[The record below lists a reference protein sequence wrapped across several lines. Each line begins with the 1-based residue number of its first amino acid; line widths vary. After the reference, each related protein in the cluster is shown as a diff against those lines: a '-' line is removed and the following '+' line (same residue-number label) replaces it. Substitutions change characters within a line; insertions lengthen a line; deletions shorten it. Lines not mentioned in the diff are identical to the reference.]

1 MDIEV
6 RNREAE
12 SVFDTI
18 EDAIEDIRRGRMVL
32 VADDENRDNEGDLIV
47 AAAHATADNVN
58 FMARYA
64 RGLICAPVSGEIAR
78 RLRLDPLAAHS
89 TETAHSTDRKSTAFL
104 VTVDAREGTTTGIS
118 AEERALT
125 ARLLS
130 DLDSRP
136 EDFLRPGHLFPIEAR
151 EGGVLVRAG
160 HTEATVDLVRLAGL
174 PAAGLCCGV
183 MNDDGTMARLPDLIM
198 FAKRHG
204 LKFIAVKDLIA
215 WRCAREKLVEKRVE
229 VNLPTE
235 FGLFCVHAYRSKL
248 QDDDAH
254 THVALVKGDVL
265 GVDPVLVRVHSECFT
280 GDIFGSLRCDCG
292 PQLHAALSM
301 IEKEGAGVLLYMRQ
315 EGRGIG
321 LLNKLRAYRLQ
332 DEGLDTVDANV
343 ALGFPPDLRD
353 YGTGAQILMDLG
365 LRRIRLLTNN
375 PKKVIGLGG
384 YGLEIVDR
392 VPLVIEPNEYN
403 ERYMR
408 TKELRMGHVLHVLH
422 GV

>member
-6 RNREAE
+6 RNREAG

-18 EDAIEDIRRGRMVL
+18 EEAIEDIRRGRMVL

-78 RLRLDPLAAHS
+78 RLRLDPL
-89 TETAHSTDRKSTAFL
+89 TTHSTDRKSTAFL

-136 EDFLRPGHLFPIEAR
+136 EDFLRPGHLFPLEAR

-174 PAAGLCCGV
+174 PASGLCCGV
-183 MNDDGTMARLPDLIM
+183 LNDDGTMARLPDLIA

-235 FGLFCVHAYRSKL
+235 FGFFCVHAYRSKL

-254 THVALVKGDVL
+254 THVALVKGDIL
-265 GVDPVLVRVHSECFT
+265 GTDPVLVRVHSECFT

-332 DEGLDTVDANV
+332 DEGMDTVDANV

-408 TKELRMGHVLHVLH
+408 TKELRMGHVLH

>member
-1 MDIEV
+1 MDTEV
-6 RNREAE
+6 CNREAGA
-12 SVFDTI
+12 VFNTV
-18 EDAIEDIRRGRMVL
+18 EEAIEDIRRGRMVL
-32 VADDENRDNEGDLIV
+32 VADDENRENEGDLIV
-47 AAAHATADNVN
+47 SAAHATADNVN

-89 TETAHSTDRKSTAFL
+89 TDRKSTAFL

-130 DLDSRP
+130 DLEARP
-136 EDFLRPGHLFPIEAR
+136 EDFLRPGHLFPLEAR
-151 EGGVLVRAG
+151 DGGVLVRAG

-183 MNDDGTMARLPDLIM
+183 MNDDGTMARLPDLIA

-408 TKELRMGHVLHVLH
+408 TKELRMGHVLH
-422 GV
+422 GI

>member
-47 AAAHATADNVN
+47 AAAHATAGNVN

-125 ARLLS
+125 ARLLA
-130 DLDSRP
+130 DLDARP

-160 HTEATVDLVRLAGL
+160 HTEAVVDLVRLAGL

-254 THVALVKGDVL
+254 THVALVKGDIL
-265 GVDPVLVRVHSECFT
+265 GTDPVLVRVHSECFT

-392 VPLVIEPNEYN
+392 VPLVIEPKEYN

-408 TKELRMGHVLHVLH
+408 TKELRMGHVLH

>member
-1 MDIEV
+1 MDTEV
-6 RNREAE
+6 CNREAG
-12 SVFDTI
+12 SVFNTV
-18 EDAIEDIRRGRMVL
+18 EEAIEDIRRGRMVL
-32 VADDENRDNEGDLIV
+32 VADDENRENEGDLIV
-47 AAAHATADNVN
+47 SAAHATADNVN

-254 THVALVKGDVL
+254 THVALVKGDIL
-265 GVDPVLVRVHSECFT
+265 GTDPVLVRVHSECFT

-375 PKKVIGLGG
+375 PKTVIGLGG

-408 TKELRMGHVLHVLH
+408 TKELRMGHVLH

>member
-6 RNREAE
+6 RNREAG

-18 EDAIEDIRRGRMVL
+18 EEAIEDIRQGRMVL
-32 VADDENRDNEGDLIV
+32 VADDENRENEGDLIV

-78 RLRLDPLAAHS
+78 RLRLDPL
-89 TETAHSTDRKSTAFL
+89 TAHSTGRKSTAFL
-104 VTVDAREGTTTGIS
+104 VTVDARKGTTTGIS

-130 DLDSRP
+130 DLEARP
-136 EDFLRPGHLFPIEAR
+136 EDFLRPGHLFPLEAR

-183 MNDDGTMARLPDLIM
+183 MNDDGTMARLSDLVA

-229 VNLPTE
+229 VNLPTD
-235 FGLFCVHAYRSKL
+235 FGLFCVYAYRSKL

-254 THVALVKGDVL
+254 THVALVKGDIL
-265 GVDPVLVRVHSECFT
+265 GTDPVLVRVHSECFT

-408 TKELRMGHVLHVLH
+408 TKELRMGHVLH

>member
-1 MDIEV
+1 MDTEV
-6 RNREAE
+6 RNWEAG
-12 SVFDTI
+12 SVFNTV
-18 EDAIEDIRRGRMVL
+18 EEAIEDIRRGRMVL
-32 VADDENRDNEGDLIV
+32 IADDENRENEGDLIV

-78 RLRLDPLAAHS
+78 RLRLDPL
-89 TETAHSTDRKSTAFL
+89 TAHSTGRKSTAFL

-130 DLDSRP
+130 DLEARP
-136 EDFLRPGHLFPIEAR
+136 EDFLRPGHLFPLEAR

-229 VNLPTE
+229 VNLPTD

-332 DEGLDTVDANV
+332 DEGMDTVDANV

-408 TKELRMGHVLHVLH
+408 TKELRMGHVLH
-422 GV
+422 GI

>member
-6 RNREAE
+6 RNREAG

-18 EDAIEDIRRGRMVL
+18 EEAIEDIRQGRMVL
-32 VADDENRDNEGDLIV
+32 VADDENRENEGDLIV

-78 RLRLDPLAAHS
+78 RLRLDPL
-89 TETAHSTDRKSTAFL
+89 TAHSTGRKSTAFL
-104 VTVDAREGTTTGIS
+104 VTVDARKGTTTGIS

-130 DLDSRP
+130 DLEARP
-136 EDFLRPGHLFPIEAR
+136 EDFLRPGHLFPLEAR

-183 MNDDGTMARLPDLIM
+183 MNDDGTMARLPDLIA

-215 WRCAREKLVEKRVE
+215 WRCAREKLVERRVE
-229 VNLPTE
+229 VNLPTD
-235 FGLFCVHAYRSKL
+235 FGLFCVYAYRSKL

-254 THVALVKGDVL
+254 THVALVKGDIL
-265 GVDPVLVRVHSECFT
+265 GTDPVLVRVHSECFT

-408 TKELRMGHVLHVLH
+408 TKELRMGHVLH
-422 GV
+422 GI

>member
-6 RNREAE
+6 RNREAGA
-12 SVFDTI
+12 VFNTV
-18 EDAIEDIRRGRMVL
+18 EEAIEDIRRGRMVL
-32 VADDENRDNEGDLIV
+32 VADDENRENEGDLIV

-78 RLRLDPLAAHS
+78 RLRLDPLA
-89 TETAHSTDRKSTAFL
+89 AHSTDRKSTAFL

-183 MNDDGTMARLPDLIM
+183 MNDDGTMARLPDLIA

-204 LKFIAVKDLIA
+204 LKFVAVKDLIA

-229 VNLPTE
+229 VNLPTD

-254 THVALVKGDVL
+254 THVALVKGDIL
-265 GVDPVLVRVHSECFT
+265 GPDPVLVRVHSECFT

-332 DEGLDTVDANV
+332 DEGMDTVDANV

-408 TKELRMGHVLHVLH
+408 TKELRMGHVLH
-422 GV
+422 GI

>member
-6 RNREAE
+6 RNREAG

-18 EDAIEDIRRGRMVL
+18 EEAIEDIRQGRMVL
-32 VADDENRDNEGDLIV
+32 VADDENRENEGDLIV

-78 RLRLDPLAAHS
+78 RLRLDPL
-89 TETAHSTDRKSTAFL
+89 TTHSTDRKSTAFL

-125 ARLLS
+125 ARLLA
-130 DLDSRP
+130 DLDARP
-136 EDFLRPGHLFPIEAR
+136 EDFLRPGHLFPLEAR

-174 PAAGLCCGV
+174 PASGLCCGV
-183 MNDDGTMARLPDLIM
+183 LNDDGTMARLPDLIA

-254 THVALVKGDVL
+254 THVALVKGDIL
-265 GVDPVLVRVHSECFT
+265 GTDPVLVRVHSECFT

-301 IEKEGAGVLLYMRQ
+301 IEREGAGVLLYMRQ

-332 DEGLDTVDANV
+332 DEGMDTVDANV

-408 TKELRMGHVLHVLH
+408 TKELRMGHVLH

>member
-6 RNREAE
+6 RNREAG

-18 EDAIEDIRRGRMVL
+18 EEAIEDIRQGRMVL
-32 VADDENRDNEGDLIV
+32 VADDENRENEGDLIV

-78 RLRLDPLAAHS
+78 RLRLDPL
-89 TETAHSTDRKSTAFL
+89 TTHSTDRKSTAFL

-125 ARLLS
+125 ARLLA
-130 DLDSRP
+130 DLDARP
-136 EDFLRPGHLFPIEAR
+136 EDFLRPGHLFPLEAR

-174 PAAGLCCGV
+174 PASGLCCGV
-183 MNDDGTMARLPDLIM
+183 LNDDGTMARLPDLIA

-235 FGLFCVHAYRSKL
+235 FGFFCVHAYRSKL

-254 THVALVKGDVL
+254 THVALVKGDIL
-265 GVDPVLVRVHSECFT
+265 GTDPVLVRVHSECFT

-332 DEGLDTVDANV
+332 DEGMDTVDANV

-408 TKELRMGHVLHVLH
+408 TKELRMGHVLH

>member
-6 RNREAE
+6 RNREAG

-18 EDAIEDIRRGRMVL
+18 EEAIEDIRRGRMVL

-78 RLRLDPLAAHS
+78 RLRLDPL
-89 TETAHSTDRKSTAFL
+89 TAHGTDRKSTAFL
-104 VTVDAREGTTTGIS
+104 VTVDAREGTTTGLS
-118 AEERALT
+118 AEERAFT
-125 ARLLS
+125 ARLLA
-130 DLDSRP
+130 DLDARP
-136 EDFLRPGHLFPIEAR
+136 EDFLRPGHLFPLEAR

-183 MNDDGTMARLPDLIM
+183 MNDDGTMARLPDLIA

-254 THVALVKGDVL
+254 THVALVKGDIL
-265 GVDPVLVRVHSECFT
+265 GTDPVLVRVHSECFT

-301 IEKEGAGVLLYMRQ
+301 IEREGAGVLLYMRQ

-408 TKELRMGHVLHVLH
+408 TKELRMGHVLH

>member
-78 RLRLDPLAAHS
+78 RLRLDPL
-89 TETAHSTDRKSTAFL
+89 TAHNTERKSTAFL
-104 VTVDAREGTTTGIS
+104 VTVDAREGTTTGLS

-125 ARLLS
+125 ARLLA
-130 DLDSRP
+130 DLDARP
-136 EDFLRPGHLFPIEAR
+136 EDFLRPGHLFPLEAR

-160 HTEATVDLVRLAGL
+160 HTEAVVDLVRLAGL

-183 MNDDGTMARLPDLIM
+183 MNDDGTMARLSDLVT

-254 THVALVKGDVL
+254 THVALVKGDIL
-265 GVDPVLVRVHSECFT
+265 GTDPVLVRVHSECFT

-301 IEKEGAGVLLYMRQ
+301 IEREGAGVLLYMRQ

-408 TKELRMGHVLHVLH
+408 TKELRMGHVLH

>member
-6 RNREAE
+6 RNREAG

-18 EDAIEDIRRGRMVL
+18 EEAIEDIRQGRMVL
-32 VADDENRDNEGDLIV
+32 VADDENRENEGDLIV

-78 RLRLDPLAAHS
+78 RLRLDPL
-89 TETAHSTDRKSTAFL
+89 TTHSTDRKSTAFL

-125 ARLLS
+125 ARLLA
-130 DLDSRP
+130 DLDARP
-136 EDFLRPGHLFPIEAR
+136 EDFLRPGHLFPLEAR

-174 PAAGLCCGV
+174 PASGLCCGV
-183 MNDDGTMARLPDLIM
+183 LNDDGTMARLPDLIA

-235 FGLFCVHAYRSKL
+235 FGFFCVHAYRSKL

-254 THVALVKGDVL
+254 THVALVKGDIL
-265 GVDPVLVRVHSECFT
+265 GTDPVLVRVHSECFT

-301 IEKEGAGVLLYMRQ
+301 IEREGAGVLLYMRQ

-332 DEGLDTVDANV
+332 DEGMDTVDANV

-408 TKELRMGHVLHVLH
+408 TKELRMGHVLH
-422 GV
+422 GI

>member
-1 MDIEV
+1 MDTEV
-6 RNREAE
+6 RNWEAG
-12 SVFDTI
+12 SVFNTV
-18 EDAIEDIRRGRMVL
+18 EEAIEDIRRGRMVL
-32 VADDENRDNEGDLIV
+32 VADDENRENEGDLIV

-78 RLRLDPLAAHS
+78 RLRLDPL
-89 TETAHSTDRKSTAFL
+89 TTHSTDRKSTAFL

-130 DLDSRP
+130 DLEARP
-136 EDFLRPGHLFPIEAR
+136 EDFLRPGHLFPLEAR

-160 HTEATVDLVRLAGL
+160 HTEAVVDLVRLAGL

-183 MNDDGTMARLPDLIM
+183 MNDDGTMARLSDLVT

-235 FGLFCVHAYRSKL
+235 FGFFCVHAYRSKL

-254 THVALVKGDVL
+254 THVALVKGGIL
-265 GVDPVLVRVHSECFT
+265 GTAPVLVRVHSECFT

-301 IEKEGAGVLLYMRQ
+301 IEREGAGVLLYMRQ

-332 DEGLDTVDANV
+332 DEGMDTVDANV

-408 TKELRMGHVLHVLH
+408 TKELRMGHVLH

>member
-1 MDIEV
+1 MDTEV
-6 RNREAE
+6 CNREAGA
-12 SVFDTI
+12 VFNTV
-18 EDAIEDIRRGRMVL
+18 EEAIEDIRRGRMVL
-32 VADDENRDNEGDLIV
+32 VADDENRENEGDLIV
-47 AAAHATADNVN
+47 SAAHATADNVN

-78 RLRLDPLAAHS
+78 RLRLDPLA
-89 TETAHSTDRKSTAFL
+89 AHSTDRKSTAFL

-183 MNDDGTMARLPDLIM
+183 MNDDGTMARLPDLIA

-332 DEGLDTVDANV
+332 DEGMDTVDANV

-408 TKELRMGHVLHVLH
+408 TKELRMGHVLH

>member
-6 RNREAE
+6 RNREAG

-18 EDAIEDIRRGRMVL
+18 EEAIEDIRQGRMVL

-78 RLRLDPLAAHS
+78 RLRLDPL
-89 TETAHSTDRKSTAFL
+89 TTHSTDRKSTAFL

-125 ARLLS
+125 ARLLA
-130 DLDSRP
+130 DLDARP
-136 EDFLRPGHLFPIEAR
+136 EDFLRPGHLFPLEAR

-174 PAAGLCCGV
+174 PASGLCCGV
-183 MNDDGTMARLPDLIM
+183 LNDDGTMARLPDLIA

-235 FGLFCVHAYRSKL
+235 FGFFCVHAYRSKL

-254 THVALVKGDVL
+254 THVALVKGDIL
-265 GVDPVLVRVHSECFT
+265 GTDPVLVRVHSECFT

-301 IEKEGAGVLLYMRQ
+301 IEREGAGVLLYMRQ

-332 DEGLDTVDANV
+332 DEGMDTVDANV

-408 TKELRMGHVLHVLH
+408 TKELRMGHVLH

>member
-1 MDIEV
+1 MDTEV
-6 RNREAE
+6 RNWEAG
-12 SVFDTI
+12 SVFNTV
-18 EDAIEDIRRGRMVL
+18 EEAIEDIRQGRMVL
-32 VADDENRDNEGDLIV
+32 VADDENRENEGDLIV

-78 RLRLDPLAAHS
+78 RLRLDPL
-89 TETAHSTDRKSTAFL
+89 TAHSTGRKSTAFL

-118 AEERALT
+118 AEERAIT

-130 DLDSRP
+130 DLEARP
-136 EDFLRPGHLFPIEAR
+136 EDFLRPGHLFPLEAR

-183 MNDDGTMARLPDLIM
+183 MNDDGTMARLPDLIA

-204 LKFIAVKDLIA
+204 LKFVAVKDLIA

-229 VNLPTE
+229 VNLPTD

-254 THVALVKGDVL
+254 THVALVKGDIL
-265 GVDPVLVRVHSECFT
+265 GTDPVLVRVHSECFT

-332 DEGLDTVDANV
+332 DEGMDTVDANV

-408 TKELRMGHVLHVLH
+408 TKELRMGHVLH
-422 GV
+422 GI

>member
-6 RNREAE
+6 RNREAG

-18 EDAIEDIRRGRMVL
+18 EEAIEDIRQGRMVL
-32 VADDENRDNEGDLIV
+32 VADDENRENEGDLIV

-78 RLRLDPLAAHS
+78 RLRLDPL
-89 TETAHSTDRKSTAFL
+89 TTHSTDRKSTAFL

-136 EDFLRPGHLFPIEAR
+136 EDFLRPGHLFPLEAR

-174 PAAGLCCGV
+174 PASGLCCGV
-183 MNDDGTMARLPDLIM
+183 LNDDGTMARLPDLIA

-235 FGLFCVHAYRSKL
+235 FGFFCVHAYRSKL

-254 THVALVKGDVL
+254 THVALVKGDIL
-265 GVDPVLVRVHSECFT
+265 GTDPVLVRVHSECFT

-301 IEKEGAGVLLYMRQ
+301 IEREGAGVLLYMRQ

-332 DEGLDTVDANV
+332 DEGMDTVDANV

-408 TKELRMGHVLHVLH
+408 TKELRMGHVLH

>member
-1 MDIEV
+1 MDTEV
-6 RNREAE
+6 RNWEAG
-12 SVFDTI
+12 SVFNTV
-18 EDAIEDIRRGRMVL
+18 EEAIEDIRQGRMVL
-32 VADDENRDNEGDLIV
+32 VADDENRENEGDLIV

-78 RLRLDPLAAHS
+78 RLRLDPL
-89 TETAHSTDRKSTAFL
+89 TTHSTDRKSTAFL
-104 VTVDAREGTTTGIS
+104 VTVDAREGTTTGLS

-125 ARLLS
+125 ARLLA
-130 DLDSRP
+130 DLDARP
-136 EDFLRPGHLFPIEAR
+136 EDFLRPGHLFPQEAR

-160 HTEATVDLVRLAGL
+160 HTEAVVDLVRLAGL

-183 MNDDGTMARLPDLIM
+183 MNDDGTMARLSDLVA

-254 THVALVKGDVL
+254 THVALVKGDIL
-265 GVDPVLVRVHSECFT
+265 GTDPVLVRVHSECFT

-332 DEGLDTVDANV
+332 DEGMDTVDANV

-408 TKELRMGHVLHVLH
+408 TKELRMGHVLH

>member
-1 MDIEV
+1 MDTEV
-6 RNREAE
+6 CNREAG
-12 SVFDTI
+12 SVFNTV
-18 EDAIEDIRRGRMVL
+18 EEAIEDIRRGRMVL
-32 VADDENRDNEGDLIV
+32 VADDENRENEGDLIV
-47 AAAHATADNVN
+47 SAAHATADNVN

-130 DLDSRP
+130 DFDARP

-332 DEGLDTVDANV
+332 DEGMDTVDANV

-365 LRRIRLLTNN
+365 LRRMRLMTNN

-408 TKELRMGHVLHVLH
+408 TKELRMGHVLH

>member
-1 MDIEV
+1 MDTEV
-6 RNREAE
+6 RSREAG
-12 SVFDTI
+12 SVFNTI
-18 EDAIEDIRRGRMVL
+18 EEAIEDIRRGRMVL
-32 VADDENRDNEGDLIV
+32 VVDDENQENEGDLIV

-78 RLRLDPLAAHS
+78 RLRLDPL
-89 TETAHSTDRKSTAFL
+89 TAHSTDRKSTAFL

-183 MNDDGTMARLPDLIM
+183 MNDDGTMARLPDLIA

-408 TKELRMGHVLHVLH
+408 TKELRMGHVLH

>member
-1 MDIEV
+1 MDTEV
-6 RNREAE
+6 CNREAG

-18 EDAIEDIRRGRMVL
+18 EEAIEDIRRGRMVL
-32 VADDENRDNEGDLIV
+32 VADDENRENEGDLIV
-47 AAAHATADNVN
+47 SAAHATADNVN

-160 HTEATVDLVRLAGL
+160 HTEAAVDLVRLAGL

-365 LRRIRLLTNN
+365 LRRIRLMTNN

-408 TKELRMGHVLHVLH
+408 TKELRMGHVLH

>member
-6 RNREAE
+6 RNREAG

-18 EDAIEDIRRGRMVL
+18 EEAIEDIRQGRMVL
-32 VADDENRDNEGDLIV
+32 VADDENRENEGDLIV

-78 RLRLDPLAAHS
+78 RLRLDPL
-89 TETAHSTDRKSTAFL
+89 TTHSTDRKSTAFL

-130 DLDSRP
+130 DLEARP
-136 EDFLRPGHLFPIEAR
+136 EDFLRPGHLFPLEAR

-174 PAAGLCCGV
+174 PASGLCCGV
-183 MNDDGTMARLPDLIM
+183 LNDDGTMARLPDLIA

-204 LKFIAVKDLIA
+204 LKFVAVKDLIA

-254 THVALVKGDVL
+254 THVALVKGDIL
-265 GVDPVLVRVHSECFT
+265 GTDPVLVRVHSECFT

-301 IEKEGAGVLLYMRQ
+301 IEREGAGVLLYMRQ

-332 DEGLDTVDANV
+332 DEGMDTVDANV

-408 TKELRMGHVLHVLH
+408 TKELRMGHVLH

>member
-6 RNREAE
+6 RNREAG

-18 EDAIEDIRRGRMVL
+18 EEAIEDIRRGRMIL
-32 VADDENRDNEGDLIV
+32 VADDENRENEGDLIV

-78 RLRLDPLAAHS
+78 RLRLDPL
-89 TETAHSTDRKSTAFL
+89 TTHSTDRKSTAFL

-125 ARLLS
+125 ARLLA
-130 DLDSRP
+130 DLDARP

-174 PAAGLCCGV
+174 PASGLCCGV
-183 MNDDGTMARLPDLIM
+183 LNDDGTMARLPDLIA

-235 FGLFCVHAYRSKL
+235 FGFFCVHAYRSKL

-254 THVALVKGDVL
+254 THVALVKGDIL
-265 GVDPVLVRVHSECFT
+265 GTDPVLVRVHSECFT

-301 IEKEGAGVLLYMRQ
+301 IEREGAGVLLYMRQ

-332 DEGLDTVDANV
+332 DEGMDTVDANV

-408 TKELRMGHVLHVLH
+408 TKELRMGHVLH

>member
-6 RNREAE
+6 RNREAG

-18 EDAIEDIRRGRMVL
+18 EEAIEDIRQGRMVL
-32 VADDENRDNEGDLIV
+32 VADDENRENEGDLIV

-78 RLRLDPLAAHS
+78 RLRLDPL
-89 TETAHSTDRKSTAFL
+89 TTHSTDRKSTAFL

-125 ARLLS
+125 ARLLA
-130 DLDSRP
+130 DLDARP
-136 EDFLRPGHLFPIEAR
+136 EDFLRPGHLFPLEAR

-174 PAAGLCCGV
+174 PASGLCCGV
-183 MNDDGTMARLPDLIM
+183 LNDDGTMARLPDLIA

-235 FGLFCVHAYRSKL
+235 FGFFCVHAYRSKL

-254 THVALVKGDVL
+254 THVALVKGDIL
-265 GVDPVLVRVHSECFT
+265 GTDPVLVRVHSECFT

-301 IEKEGAGVLLYMRQ
+301 IEREGAGVLLYMRQ

-408 TKELRMGHVLHVLH
+408 TKELRMGHVLH

>member
-6 RNREAE
+6 RNREAG

-18 EDAIEDIRRGRMVL
+18 EEAIEDIRQGRMVL
-32 VADDENRDNEGDLIV
+32 VADDENRENEGDLIV

-78 RLRLDPLAAHS
+78 RLRLDPL
-89 TETAHSTDRKSTAFL
+89 TTHSTDRKSTAFL

-125 ARLLS
+125 ARLLA
-130 DLDSRP
+130 DLDARP
-136 EDFLRPGHLFPIEAR
+136 EDFLRPGHLFPLEAR

-160 HTEATVDLVRLAGL
+160 HTEDTVDLVRLAGL
-174 PAAGLCCGV
+174 PASGLCCGV
-183 MNDDGTMARLPDLIM
+183 LNDDGTMARLPDLIA

-235 FGLFCVHAYRSKL
+235 FGFFCVHAYRSKL

-254 THVALVKGDVL
+254 THVALVKGDIL
-265 GVDPVLVRVHSECFT
+265 GTDPVLVRVHSECFT

-332 DEGLDTVDANV
+332 DEGMDTVDANV

-408 TKELRMGHVLHVLH
+408 TKELRMGHVLH
-422 GV
+422 GI

>member
-1 MDIEV
+1 MDTEV
-6 RNREAE
+6 RNWEAG
-12 SVFDTI
+12 SVFNTV
-18 EDAIEDIRRGRMVL
+18 EEAIEDIRRGRMVL
-32 VADDENRDNEGDLIV
+32 VADDENRENEGDLIV

-78 RLRLDPLAAHS
+78 RLRLDPL
-89 TETAHSTDRKSTAFL
+89 TAHSTGRKSTAFL

-130 DLDSRP
+130 DLEARP

-183 MNDDGTMARLPDLIM
+183 MNDDGTMARLPDLIA

-204 LKFIAVKDLIA
+204 LKFVAVKDLIA

-229 VNLPTE
+229 VNLPTD

-332 DEGLDTVDANV
+332 DEGMDTVDANV

-408 TKELRMGHVLHVLH
+408 TKELRMGHVLH

>member
-1 MDIEV
+1 MDTEV
-6 RNREAE
+6 RNWEAG
-12 SVFDTI
+12 SVFNTV
-18 EDAIEDIRRGRMVL
+18 EEAIEDIRQGRMVL
-32 VADDENRDNEGDLIV
+32 VADDENRENEGDLIV

-78 RLRLDPLAAHS
+78 RLRLDPL
-89 TETAHSTDRKSTAFL
+89 TAHSTGRKSTAFL

-130 DLDSRP
+130 DLEARP
-136 EDFLRPGHLFPIEAR
+136 EDFLRPGHLFPLEAR

-183 MNDDGTMARLPDLIM
+183 MNDDGTMARLPDLIA

-254 THVALVKGDVL
+254 THVALVKGDIL
-265 GVDPVLVRVHSECFT
+265 GTDPVLVRVHSECFT

-332 DEGLDTVDANV
+332 DEGMDTVDANV

-408 TKELRMGHVLHVLH
+408 TKELRMGHVLH
-422 GV
+422 GI

>member
-1 MDIEV
+1 MDTEV
-6 RNREAE
+6 RNWEAG
-12 SVFDTI
+12 SVFNTV
-18 EDAIEDIRRGRMVL
+18 EEAIEDIRQGRMVL
-32 VADDENRDNEGDLIV
+32 IADDENRENEGDLIV

-78 RLRLDPLAAHS
+78 RLRLDPL
-89 TETAHSTDRKSTAFL
+89 TTHSTDRKSTAFL

-130 DLDSRP
+130 DLEACP
-136 EDFLRPGHLFPIEAR
+136 EDFLRPGHLFPLEAR

-183 MNDDGTMARLPDLIM
+183 MNDDGTMARLPDLIA

-204 LKFIAVKDLIA
+204 LKFVAVKDLIA

-229 VNLPTE
+229 VNLPTD

-254 THVALVKGDVL
+254 THVALVKGDIL
-265 GVDPVLVRVHSECFT
+265 GTDPVLVRVHSECFT

-332 DEGLDTVDANV
+332 DEGMDTVDANV

-408 TKELRMGHVLHVLH
+408 TKELRMGHVLH
-422 GV
+422 GI